1 MSQNWASIWNL
12 LFEKDFSGAFFYELG
27 SFWDGPKEIADSN
40 AVFITTASQ
49 AEEAVKAV
57 EAAVGAA
64 IEAPQLAP
72 PLSPSH

>member
-1 MSQNWASIWNL
+1 M
-12 LFEKDFSGAFFYELG
+12 LFERDFSGGAFFYELG

-57 EAAVGAA
+57 EAAA
-64 IEAPQLAP
+64 EAPQLAP

>member
-1 MSQNWASIWNL
+1 MNSVL
-12 LFEKDFSGAFFYELG
+12 
-27 SFWDGPKEIADSN
+27 FWDGPKEIADSN